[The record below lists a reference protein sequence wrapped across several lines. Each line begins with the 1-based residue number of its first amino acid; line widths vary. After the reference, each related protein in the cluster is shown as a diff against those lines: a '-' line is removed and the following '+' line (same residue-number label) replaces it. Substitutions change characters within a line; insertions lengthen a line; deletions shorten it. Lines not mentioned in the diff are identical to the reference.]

1 MSILSKQC
9 VRCHQ
14 TKPMDDFWNCSAR
27 KDGKQSYCKV
37 CQTAKR
43 NKWADDNR
51 EWCRER
57 GREPS
62 RQNYAKNRERYLAWH
77 RQHYLKNKDRILAR
91 NKAWAAAN
99 PDKVRVLSLAGTNR
113 RKVRQLQCEGSHTNE
128 EWIALIESCGSLC
141 VCCHEQKPLSKDHII
156 PLVKGGSDYI
166 ENIQPLCRECNS
178 AKRDRVIDFL
188 LDEHPP
194 HVDFV

>member
-9 VRCHQ
+9 VR
-14 TKPMDDFWNCSAR
+14 F
-27 KDGKQSYCKV
+27 
-37 CQTAKR
+37 
-43 NKWADDNR
+43 
-51 EWCRER
+51 
-57 GREPS
+57 
-62 RQNYAKNRERYLAWH
+62 
-77 RQHYLKNKDRILAR
+77 
-91 NKAWAAAN
+91 
-99 PDKVRVLSLAGTNR
+99 
-113 RKVRQLQCEGSHTNE
+113 
-128 EWIALIESCGSLC
+128 
-141 VCCHEQKPLSKDHII
+141 